1 MTDTTD
7 STIHQVLPDPRLEP
21 VVSVE
26 RAGTILGIGRSCAY
40 NAVKAGEIPSI
51 RLGKRLVVP
60 TAGLLRLLE
69 MAPAEDTSNR
79 SGDAL

>member
-1 MTDTTD
+1 MRHETEPTT
-7 STIHQVLPDPRLEP
+7 HQVLPDPRIEP

-26 RAGTILGIGRSCAY
+26 RAGTLLGIGRSCAY

-69 MAPAEDTSNR
+69 MAPAEDTSNQ